1 MARNR
6 KDDAIAWL
14 DFVASSQPD
23 GLMPDRPSVISRSPI
38 MGIVSQGPK
47 ANVVNVRYSA
57 FLGMLYV
64 SNETTEAAI
73 AAIKAQ
79 IGEEVVKQGFVGLT
93 PDGASGRARNSLRDA
108 GISPVSL
115 VGELRTVRLV
125 KRETSGGVERQYL
138 NLGVR
143 DADGRYFLSVDLS
156 SKSTQML
163 VRKLANAVPGVET
176 KVSMFATYGK
186 KPGKDRAYA
195 DHGVSLVQGDSEI
208 KGIDPQAEL
217 SPRREFALQQLRKI
231 PGVAQAVL
239 NAQAASIE
247 LDFHRELLEGIE
259 SKFDAFYGTTES
271 QGAPSVV

>member
-1 MARNR
+1 
-6 KDDAIAWL
+6 
-14 DFVASSQPD
+14 
-23 GLMPDRPSVISRSPI
+23 
-38 MGIVSQGPK
+38 MGIVSQGLK
-47 ANVVNVRYSA
+47 SNVVNVRYSA

-64 SNETTEAAI
+64 SNDQTEAAI
-73 AAIKAQ
+73 AAIKGQ

-93 PDGASGRARNSLRDA
+93 PDSASGRARNTLRDQ
-108 GISPVSL
+108 GIAPVAL
-115 VGELRTVRLV
+115 IGELRTVRLV
-125 KRETSGGVERQYL
+125 KRETSAGVERQYL

-195 DHGVSLVQGDSEI
+195 DHGVSLIQGDAGEI
-208 KGIDPQAEL
+208 KGIDPQVEL
-217 SPRREFALQQLRKI
+217 SPRREAALEQLRKI

-259 SKFDAFYGTTES
+259 RKFDTFYGTTET
-271 QGAPSVV
+271 QGASSAV

>member
-1 MARNR
+1 
-6 KDDAIAWL
+6 
-14 DFVASSQPD
+14 
-23 GLMPDRPSVISRSPI
+23 
-38 MGIVSQGPK
+38 MGIVSQGLK

-64 SNETTEAAI
+64 SNEATEAAI

-79 IGEEVVKQGFVGLT
+79 IGEDTVKQGFVGLS
-93 PDGASGRARNSLRDA
+93 PESASGRARNTLREQ
-108 GISPVSL
+108 GIGPVSL
-115 VGELRTVRLV
+115 IGELRTARLV
-125 KRETSGGVERQYL
+125 KRETSAGVERQYL

-143 DADGRYFLSVDLS
+143 DIDGRYFLSVDLS
-156 SKSTQML
+156 AKSTQML

-208 KGIDPQAEL
+208 KGIDPQIEL
-217 SPRREFALQQLRKI
+217 APRRERALEQLRKI
-231 PGVAQAVL
+231 PGVAAAVL

-259 SKFDAFYGTTES
+259 RKFDTFYGTTEGH
-271 QGAPSVV
+271 GASSAV